1 MSRTHALFD
10 VVGPR
15 ARRRI
20 RVITALSFVGI
31 VALIVLALWRF
42 AQAGQLAGNRWVEFS
57 QWPYLN
63 FLLVGLLN
71 TLNAAAIAAL
81 IAIPLGVIFALGR
94 LSRVRPIRWLS
105 VAYIEFFRSV
115 PLLLIIYM
123 FVFALPE
130 YGVNPSV
137 YWKLVIPIGLCSSAV
152 LAEIFRAGIQA
163 VPSGQK
169 EAGLA
174 IGLTDRAA
182 MLLVVLPQGVRIV
195 IPALV
200 AQLVVVVKDT
210 ALGFVVSFPELMK
223 SGNNL
228 TAYTNHLIQTY
239 LVIVVIYVVMNMLIA
254 QFARW
259 LEMRMSSKVRTTTG
273 WTAMRGLKV
282 VSAGG

>member
-1 MSRTHALFD
+1 MSQVHALFD
-10 VVGPR
+10 VAGPR

-20 RVITALSFVGI
+20 RVLTVVS
-31 VALIVLALWRF
+31 LIVIAALLALAVWRF
-42 AQAGQLAGNRWVEFS
+42 AQAGQLAGDRWAEFT

-63 FLLVGLLN
+63 FLLLGLAN
-71 TLNAAAIAAL
+71 TANAALAAAAIA
-81 IAIPLGVIFALGR
+81 IPTGVVFALGR
-94 LSRVRPIRWLS
+94 LSTIRPIKWVS

-123 FVFALPE
+123 FVFALPD
-130 YGVNPSV
+130 YGLNPSV
-137 YWKLVIPIGLCSSAV
+137 YWKLVLPISLCASAV
-152 LAEIFRAGIQA
+152 LAEIFRAGILA
-163 VPSGQK
+163 VPGGQK

-182 MLLVVLPQGVRIV
+182 MLLIVLPQGVRIV
-195 IPALV
+195 VPSLV

-239 LVIVVIYVVMNMLIA
+239 LVIAVIYVVTNMLIA

-259 LEMRMSSKVRTTTG
+259 LEARMSSKVRTTTG
-273 WTAMRGLKV
+273 WRAMKGARV
-282 VSAGG
+282 NSAQ